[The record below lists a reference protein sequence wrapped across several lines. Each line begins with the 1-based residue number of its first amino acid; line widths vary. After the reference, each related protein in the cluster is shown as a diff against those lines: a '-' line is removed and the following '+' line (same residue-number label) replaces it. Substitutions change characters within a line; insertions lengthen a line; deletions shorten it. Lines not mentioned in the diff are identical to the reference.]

1 MPRRRSGR
9 DFAALL
15 IGAAFFEGLCFN
27 AAGAE
32 RDIALAEVGVDH
44 PAAHAACGQ
53 RGHKDA
59 ACAATK
65 AAPAP
70 RIQRPLF
77 AIVSIADQTVSV
89 YNHDGLVTRSPVST
103 GMPGHST
110 PKGVFT
116 IIGRERFHASNL
128 YSGAP
133 MPYMQRLTW
142 SGVAMHVGVVPG
154 HPASHGCIRLPEPFA
169 VKLWGMTRIGERVV
183 VAPNDVS
190 PSEFSHPLL
199 PAPKMQVFADAGPAA
214 ATLASAAPGAP
225 VADPPRLNPREYA
238 ERLKAKARADKAA
251 AAKVAAE
258 AYLAADA
265 KENGAAR
272 IIENIE
278 AAKAVVDEAQKKV
291 DAADKVLEEAQ
302 AEAKANPL
310 DFAFARAEDEA
321 RTVKAKAEEERA
333 AAAAKLDAA
342 SKVETAGPGEV
353 DEAYRRWQ
361 AAARAFETA
370 EAAEK
375 DAELR
380 AEPVSVLIS
389 KADKRVYVR
398 QGLTPIFDAPASV
411 RDPKTPLG
419 SHLYIATAAGDDGS
433 TLKWSVVSLPAQRG
447 ESSSKKRASAE
458 EEIYDPLS
466 YSSSGDGPDAAL
478 ERVEITPEVREKIAE
493 RLWTGAS
500 LIISD
505 LPLSGETGNIGTD
518 LTVKLR

>member
-9 DFAALL
+9 DFAAPL
-15 IGAAFFEGLCFN
+15 IGAALSAGICFE

-32 RDIALAEVGVDH
+32 RIVALAEVGVDH
-44 PAAHAACGQ
+44 RATHAACGSHG
-53 RGHKDA
+53 RKDA
-59 ACAATK
+59 AACAETR

-70 RIQRPLF
+70 KLQRPLF

-110 PKGVFT
+110 PRGVFT

-154 HPASHGCIRLPEPFA
+154 HPASHGCIRLPEAFA

-183 VAPNDVS
+183 VAPGDVT
-190 PSEFSHPLL
+190 PTEISHPLL

-214 ATLASAAPGAP
+214 ASASDEAAA
-225 VADPPRLNPREYA
+225 AAPRLNPHEYA

-251 AAKVAAE
+251 AAKIAAE
-258 AYLAADA
+258 AYLALDA

-272 IIENIE
+272 ITENID
-278 AAKAVVDEAQKKV
+278 AAKAVVDAAQKRV
-291 DAADKVLEEAQ
+291 DAADKALQEAQ
-302 AEAKANPL
+302 TAAKASPP
-310 DFAFARAEDEA
+310 DFALARAEDEA
-321 RTVKAKAEEERA
+321 RGAKAKAEEERA

-342 SKVETAGPGEV
+342 AKVETAGPGEV
-353 DEAYRRWQ
+353 DEAYKRWQ
-361 AAARAFETA
+361 AAAQAFEAA
-370 EAAEK
+370 EKAEK

-380 AEPVSVLIS
+380 AEPVSILIS

-398 QGLTPIFDAPASV
+398 QGLAPVFDAPASV
-411 RDPKTPLG
+411 RDPKSPLG
-419 SHLYIATAAGDDGS
+419 SHLYIASAVGDDGS
-433 TLKWSVVSLPAQRG
+433 SLKWSVVSLPAQH
-447 ESSSKKRASAE
+447 ASASNGRRKEAAE
-458 EEIYDPLS
+458 EEIFNPLA
-466 YSSSGDGPDAAL
+466 YTPISGSAEEAL
-478 ERVEITPEVREKIAE
+478 ERVEIAPEIREKIAE

-505 LPLSGETGNIGTD
+505 LPLSGETSNIGTD
-518 LTVKLR
+518 ITVKLR